1 MRSRE
6 QIKEG
11 PQDFNLSDD
20 ECSPVDSE
28 SVHSFQIP
36 VGGEIIPESTGRG
49 AKFEGSH
56 RIQ

>member
-1 MRSRE
+1 MRSQE

-28 SVHSFQIP
+28 SVHSFQIHQENIEFTYCDLS
-36 VGGEIIPESTGRG
+36 VFII
-49 AKFEGSH
+49 A
-56 RIQ
+56 